1 MVNTVK
7 VTLNG
12 QTYTCTLNSS
22 TGKYVATVTAPGKS
36 SYGQSGH
43 YYPVSVT
50 ATDKAS
56 NATTV
61 TSSDATLGAKLRLV
75 VKETVAPVITITAP
89 TKDAYITNSKP
100 TITWDVTDN
109 DSGVN
114 ASSASLIIDSGAKIT
129 TGFTQTAI
137 TNGYRFS
144 YTPTTA
150 LADGT
155 HTIKVDVKDNDGNAA
170 TQKVNSFKIDTVPPT
185 LSITTPA
192 ENSLTNK
199 IACSVTGTTA
209 DATSG
214 LASLTVK
221 VNSGTATKI
230 TVAANGT
237 FSQSVNLVDGANTI
251 TIVAT
256 DVVGKTTTVVRHVTL
271 DRVAPVITD
280 VVISPATTAPGEVFT
295 ITVTVTDA

>member
-7 VTLNG
+7 ITLNG
-12 QTYTCTLNSS
+12 QTYDCTLDNS
-22 TGKYVATVTAPGKS
+22 TGKYVATLTAPGKS
-36 SYGQSGH
+36 SYSQSGH

-50 ATDKAS
+50 ATDQAN

-61 TSSDATLGAKLRLV
+61 NSTDSTLGSKLRLV
-75 VKETVAPVITITAP
+75 VKEKTAPIITITAP

-114 ASSASLIIDSGAKIT
+114 TSSASLIIDSGAKIT

-150 LADGT
+150 LADGA
-155 HTIKVDVKDNDGNAA
+155 HTIKVDVEDNDGNAA

-185 LSITTPA
+185 LSITTPTD
-192 ENSLTNK
+192 NLLTNK
-199 IACSVTGTTA
+199 VACSITGTTA

-221 VNSGTATKI
+221 LNSGAAQ
-230 TVAANGT
+230 TVTVGSNGT
-237 FSQSVNLVDGANTI
+237 FTHSVNLVDGANTI

-280 VVISPATTAPGEVFT
+280 VVITPSAISTGEVFT